1 MNKKIKNLLA
11 LYPSRV
17 IVPPP
22 RFPATGGV
30 VIPVSKS

>member
-17 IVPPP
+17 LVPPP
-22 RFPATGGV
+22 RFPATGGNC
-30 VIPVSKS
+30 